1 MVAKVATQG
10 IYKTVNTKKVNELK
24 GVKIVIRA
32 LFKDVK
38 WEDDVKTERVETTVS
53 LAVIPVIN
61 AVEAL
66 QSSKP
71 NGLNNGEKMVPIDA
85 KILWELFSTIS
96 NWKLKL
102 CKNQII
108 IDDNKITVKALW
120 TNPLALS

>member
-1 MVAKVATQG
+1 MVTKVATQG

-71 NGLNNGEKMVPIDA
+71 NGLNNGEKIEQ
-85 KILWELFSTIS
+85 IIR
-96 NWKLKL
+96 
-102 CKNQII
+102 KNQEGGKS
-108 IDDNKITVKALW
+108 DLTVSPSW
-120 TNPLALS
+120 QGSYQWRWIPSPPGRGSEQGY

>member
-71 NGLNNGEKMVPIDA
+71 NGLNNGEKIVPIDA